1 MDFVAYII
9 FELDVLISKT
19 NQSTD
24 VNKNRNFR
32 FQFENCPRGL
42 FHNQILL
49 TMQ

>member
-24 VNKNRNFR
+24 VNKNRIFVFNLKIVLVDCSITKFY
-32 FQFENCPRGL
+32 
-42 FHNQILL
+42 
-49 TMQ
+49 